1 MSSDDDSL
9 SPLMTMSRKKKIPF
23 AASNTTPLQP
33 TRDHACKLSLT
44 KQKKA
49 KENKEPFMT
58 PDRASKQKVSAAFIF
73 SSCKKKPL
81 ATSSRLPG
89 HTILVDDSSDEEL
102 IQCDSS
108 MDVTNANR
116 NAETVDESLVEYSLI
131 RKWLQN
137 AEESSTSAEDSD
149 VESNSFEE
157 NSRKN
162 LQIFDR
168 VCKLNSQTASRNP
181 GDNTVVLSSDDEIC
195 AGLGSTLDDSFDSQC
210 VTSSLQERLAIL
222 ERPRQHVAESTSE
235 DEKEIES
242 EDSLTISRSYK
253 KPLVALHISSEEE
266 IPSSPEVKRHQSVP
280 EIFPRRN
287 HSPTPITIPESESEL
302 EDVFGS
308 LTINESP
315 SPKIKLKKVIKPRQ
329 KKIAKGPTIC
339 KQPPCE
345 SQRTFLASLSPEVPQ
360 DCRHADAIP
369 YLKNFRKNRDE
380 LTNRLFKIFNE
391 GIFHNH
397 FQAEFSITWNS
408 RLTRTAGYCRHFT
421 KRENGSAATS
431 FESRIELSVK
441 VVDTPCRLRDTLVHE
456 LCHAATW
463 MIDNCRG
470 GHGPVWRKWANR
482 ALKIFP
488 ELPPITRCHNY
499 EIAFKFY
506 YNCVRCKYSVG
517 RHSKSIDTTT
527 HVCPMCKGQLQL
539 SQEPSSGGAAKEE
552 GATAKPKTPRTP
564 NAFALFVK
572 ENYGVVKSS
581 RADLPHAAVMKLL
594 SAKFAESKLK
604 LV

>member
-9 SPLMTMSRKKKIPF
+9 SPLMTMRRKKKVPST
-23 AASNTTPLQP
+23 ASNTTPVQP

-44 KQKKA
+44 RHKKA
-49 KENKEPFMT
+49 KENKDPFMT
-58 PDRASKQKVSAAFIF
+58 PDTTSKQKISASFIF

-81 ATSSRLPG
+81 STSNCLPG

-102 IQCDSS
+102 IRCDSS
-108 MDVTNANR
+108 TDVANANQ
-116 NAETVDESLVEYSLI
+116 NADTVDESLIEYSLI

-137 AEESSTSAEDSD
+137 AEESSTPTEDSD
-149 VESNSFEE
+149 VKSNSFEE

-162 LQIFDR
+162 YQIYDR
-168 VCKLNSQTASRNP
+168 VCKLNRQTALRNP

-195 AGLGSTLDDSFDSQC
+195 VGSGSTIDDSFDSQC
-210 VTSSLQERLAIL
+210 VTTSLQERLAIP
-222 ERPRQHVAESTSE
+222 ERPSRHVAESTSE
-235 DEKEIES
+235 EEEIES
-242 EDSLTISRSYK
+242 EDSITISRSYK
-253 KPLVALHISSEEE
+253 KPLVTLHISSDEE
-266 IPSSPEVKRHQSVP
+266 IPSSPEVKRHQAMP
-280 EIFPRRN
+280 EIFPTRN
-287 HSPTPITIPESESEL
+287 HSPAPITIPESESEL
-302 EDVFGS
+302 EDVFAS
-308 LTINESP
+308 LTIKESP
-315 SPKIKLKKVIKPRQ
+315 APTIKLKKVTKPRQ
-329 KKIAKGPTIC
+329 KKNAKCPTIC
-339 KQPPCE
+339 KQPSCE
-345 SQRTFLASLSPEVPQ
+345 SQRSFLASLSPEVPQ

-369 YLKNFRKNRDE
+369 YIKNFRKNRDE
-380 LTNRLFKIFNE
+380 LTNRLFKMFNE
-391 GIFHNH
+391 GIFHRH
-397 FQAEFSITWNS
+397 FQTEFSITWNS

-499 EIAFKFY
+499 EISFKFY

-527 HVCPMCKGQLQL
+527 HVCPMCRGQLQL
-539 SQEPSSGGAAKEE
+539 SQEPSSSEAAKEE
-552 GATAKPKTPRTP
+552 GAMAKPKTPRTP

-572 ENYGVVKSS
+572 ENYGVIKSS

-604 LV
+604 LI